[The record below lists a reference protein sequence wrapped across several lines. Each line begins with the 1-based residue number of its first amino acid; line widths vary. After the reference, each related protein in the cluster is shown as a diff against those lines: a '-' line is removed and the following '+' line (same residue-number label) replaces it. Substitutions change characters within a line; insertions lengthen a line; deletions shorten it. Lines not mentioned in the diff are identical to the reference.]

1 MSGPVRAG
9 ALLFDLDGTLLDT
22 APDMVAALNAL
33 RTEEGLPPLPF
44 EALRPFVSHGARGL
58 VEAGFPDVP
67 PVLHDPLRLRFVHR
81 YREALSGGTRLF
93 PGCEALLARLEAAGV
108 PWGIVT
114 NKPGWLATPLLQ
126 DLNLGTRT
134 ACLVAGDTLS
144 VRKPDPAPLFHAA
157 KLLGLAPETCVYAG
171 DAERDIQ
178 AARGAGMRAIAVGW
192 GYYAPGEDPAGWRP
206 DAIAAT
212 PAALAREA
220 GLDA

>member
-1 MSGPVRAG
+1 VRAG

>member
-1 MSGPVRAG
+1 MRAR

-22 APDMVAALNAL
+22 APDMVGALNRL
-33 RTEEGLPPLPF
+33 RLEEGLAPLPF

-58 VEAGFPDVP
+58 VGAGFPDAAPDVQE
-67 PVLHDPLRLRFVHR
+67 PLRLRFVRR

-93 PGCEALLARLEAAGV
+93 PGCEALLARLEAAGL

-114 NKPGWLATPLLQ
+114 NKPGWLATPLLE
-126 DLNLGTRT
+126 DLNLATRI

-144 VRKPDPAPLFHAA
+144 VRKPDPAPLLHAA
-157 KLLGLAPETCVYAG
+157 TLLGLAPGACVYAG

-192 GYYAPGEDPAGWRP
+192 GYYAPGEDPALWRP
-206 DAIAAT
+206 DAVAPT
-212 PAALAREA
+212 PAHLALEV
-220 GLDA
+220 GLGD